1 MMPGMDGLQ
10 LCRALKDN
18 EDLSAIPVILLTA
31 RASEEHRLEGL
42 DQGADAYLT
51 KPFSAEEL
59 LLRVENLIA
68 VRRRLRE
75 RFSGE
80 VVVGPSAVV
89 VPSADAA
96 WLERV
101 QEVVEAH
108 LDDTGFSVR
117 QLADEIGLST
127 RQLQRKLK
135 AITSLSPSGFIRM
148 MRLER
153 AAQLL
158 AQQAGTVAEIAYAV
172 GFNDAD
178 YFSKQFRE
186 AFGQP
191 PSAYAAAAAQ
201 EQDAS

>member
-1 MMPGMDGLQ
+1 P
-10 LCRALKDN
+10 
-18 EDLSAIPVILLTA
+18 
-31 RASEEHRLEGL
+31 
-42 DQGADAYLT
+42 
-51 KPFSAEEL
+51 SAE
-59 LLRVENLIA
+59 
-68 VRRRLRE
+68 
-75 RFSGE
+75 
-80 VVVGPSAVV
+80 
-89 VPSADAA
+89 AA

-108 LDDTGFSVR
+108 LEDTGFSVR
-117 QLADEIGLST
+117 QLADEVGLST

-158 AQQAGTVAEIAYAV
+158 GQQAGTVAEIAYAV
-172 GFNDAD
+172 GFKDAD